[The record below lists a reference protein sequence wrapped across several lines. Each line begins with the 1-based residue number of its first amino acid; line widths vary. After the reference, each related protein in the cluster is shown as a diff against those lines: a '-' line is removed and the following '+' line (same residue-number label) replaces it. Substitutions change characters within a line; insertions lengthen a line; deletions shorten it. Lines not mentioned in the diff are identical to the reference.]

1 MQEKWKCPDCG
12 NVNDGEKC
20 SACGKL
26 KDATGAK
33 FEESSLQQYL
43 SMQLKQQEVLQQQE
57 KEKREK
63 RKEYNA
69 QMEEYN
75 RLYNEAP
82 VKVIKQWSGSW
93 LVLIMAVFASVAV
106 LCALIA
112 LVVALDKGAFSIL
125 SSLVKILLA
134 ALVCAGFWRTWAN
147 GRSQNQPLDAG
158 GPKMLR
164 GVFTFYRVMMYIGM
178 SLLLMLVILMFIFM
192 KSCTDIATGAGTGF
206 GNIIDQSG
214 NTATSMGNINSGV
227 TGILVGLL
235 IIVIAVFALMIFF
248 YESVRKFADDATN
261 CFTTRTVNYAGG
273 NCLRVAVAFF
283 IVGGFSAL
291 SAFGPVIM
299 SSALST
305 LINSFEGGLNSDFI
319 GNALEG
325 LLKIN
330 VADMLAQLSTAGL
343 YITGGI
349 LALTYDKLNDSINL
363 SRSGLT
369 KPEMPE

>member
-1 MQEKWKCPDCG
+1 MQEKWICPDCG

-20 SACGKL
+20 AACGKL

-43 SMQLKQQEVLQQQE
+43 SMQLKQQEMLQQQE
-57 KEKREK
+57 KEKQEK
-63 RKEYNA
+63 RKVYKA

-93 LVLIMAVFASVAV
+93 LVFIMAVFASIAV
-106 LCALIA
+106 LCSLIA
-112 LVVALDKGAFSIL
+112 FLVALDAEAFLIL
-125 SSLVKILLA
+125 SNLVKILIG

-147 GRSQNQPLDAG
+147 GRSQNQPIDAG

-164 GVFTFYRVMMYIGM
+164 GVFTFYRVIMYIAM
-178 SLLLMLVILMFIFM
+178 SLLLLIIIFMFIAA
-192 KSCTDIATGAGTGF
+192 KSGVDIITSF
-206 GNIIDQSG
+206 GLRTENSFTSG
-214 NTATSMGNINSGV
+214 NTSSAMGSVNNEV
-227 TGILVGLL
+227 TEILVGML
-235 IIVIAVFALMIFF
+235 IGVVAVFALMIFF
-248 YESVRKFADDATN
+248 YESIKKFADDATN
-261 CFTTRTVNYAGG
+261 CITTRTVNYAGG
-273 NCLRVAVAFF
+273 NCLRAAVVFF
-283 IVGGFSAL
+283 IVGGLGAL
-291 SAFGPVIM
+291 SSFSLLIM
-299 SSALST
+299 SSLST
-305 LINSFEGGLNSDFI
+305 VIDSIGG
-319 GNALEG
+319 GNAFRG